1 MYPAEPVIDR
11 ARVRRQT
18 LTLLLVVNILVLG
31 IGLVASVDLRRLR
44 TPEGTA
50 LRWLQAAVF
59 GECDDY
65 LRYSVADVD
74 LPDRRAE
81 QELCQ
86 DLRQATAKARRESLT
101 IGLDV
106 ATVRRSGDTVTVTVR
121 LRRAEEETSL
131 TLHLVR
137 DGGRWK
143 VLRDAGTCSTVGCA

>member
-1 MYPAEPVIDR
+1 VHPAEPVIDR

-18 LTLLLVVNILVLG
+18 LTLLLVVNVLVLG
-31 IGLVASVDLRRLR
+31 IGLVAAVDLRRLR

-50 LRWLQAAVF
+50 LRWVQAAVF

-65 LRYSVADVD
+65 LRYSVADPD

-101 IGLDV
+101 IGLEV
-106 ATVRRSGDTVTVTVR
+106 GTVRTSGGAVTVTVL
-121 LRRAEEETSL
+121 LRRAEAETTL

-137 DGGRWK
+137 DEGRWK
-143 VLRDAGTCSTVGCA
+143 VLRDAGTCSSVGCA